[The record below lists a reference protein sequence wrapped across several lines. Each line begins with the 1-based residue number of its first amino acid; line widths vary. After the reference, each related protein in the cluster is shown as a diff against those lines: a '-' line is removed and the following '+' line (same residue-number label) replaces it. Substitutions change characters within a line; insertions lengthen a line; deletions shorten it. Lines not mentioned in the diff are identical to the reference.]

1 MPRELSPADL
11 ADLLRTTERAS
22 AKPAPPVSMSAVI
35 ARGVVA
41 GVGAV
46 LLLGSG
52 LYWMQ
57 APLDTLATAPA
68 VAGVL
73 VTGVVLLASAFPT
86 EKIAPALLT
95 VRRLQHVQATV
106 NAAEFRK
113 RKAYEAVETIEAN
126 TTARIAELER
136 ALAEAIQDSRN
147 ARMELRRTQE
157 TLATA
162 GARRTFVPKSN
173 TEPQVVRDAQNI
185 IRHWFEAGAWYS
197 RPKALQAGW
206 TEDRH
211 SAAVRLLDDAALV
224 GKAGKLREVQAAS
237 LDAALKQLADW
248 RESAEFAPVLPTSSP
263 VYVESE

>member
-73 VTGVVLLASAFPT
+73 VTGVVLLVSAIPT

-95 VRRLQHVQATV
+95 VRRIQHVQGTV

-113 RKAYEAVETIEAN
+113 RKAYEAVIEME
-126 TTARIAELER
+126 ARIAELER
-136 ALAEAIQDSRN
+136 ALAEATQDTRN
-147 ARMELRRTQE
+147 ARMELRRAQE
-157 TLATA
+157 TIAN
-162 GARRTFVPKSN
+162 GGQRRTFVPKSN

-248 RESAEFAPVLPTSSP
+248 RESAEFAPVLPTSSS
-263 VYVESE
+263 VYVETE